1 MATTYDQ
8 QQQGSANKDLAQK
21 NEAKVPAGQGTEV
34 VNVAHGN
41 IANTFAKAESEKTNK
56 QGQSNDPYSTFNYY
70 HSTGKLGGCFFGK
83 VNDKFIKD
91 MTIDE
96 LQKLSPAKGSNV
108 KFKISYTDGDPDKNV
123 TGRLFALGRYQIIPG
138 TLKGLLAKPTLT
150 KNSITKDSKFSEQ
163 VQDLCY
169 SSFIKDVRKSVGQYL
184 ENKTVTDQLLDAAA
198 LELAKE
204 WASIGIKPGVKNSKN
219 RIGAKNGLT
228 SYYSGDGLNNAH
240 ISYNQIVAAL
250 KADREAVQSGR
261 MAIQTTASGLAAQ
274 GASKATGA
282 ADNTAKADTASDKA
296 AATPTSTQKQDE
308 KPASTPAPTTAINID
323 VQAAITFNKR
333 VNAGRV
339 EAIQTLVETKADGD
353 IGPNTV
359 NKIAEWQQKHN
370 LTPDGKFGSGSLEYA
385 IKNCGFKDPLASGG
399 NTNTGTTNA
408 NSGTKSPATGTSH
421 TLGSNSPT
429 WCTNNG
435 FINSKKLEDLKG
447 NFKTVATDVIGGL
460 RTAGASITVTA
471 TFRHP
476 MRAATMYYARY
487 YNENKT
493 KANKAQEVFK
503 QYGISM
509 SATAA
514 GAKAALSAFGVANG
528 GKAPVGLYSNHREG
542 HAVDMKITKLPASFK
557 AGGVTIKTG
566 GNKGGVTSNA
576 QALNNAIKN
585 SSSNIK
591 DSFKWYGASDNV
603 HWSLTGR

>member
-96 LQKLSPAKGSNV
+96 LQKLSPDKGSNV

-204 WASIGIKPGVKNSKN
+204 WASIGIKPGVKNSKK

-240 ISYNQIVAAL
+240 ISYFKIVEAL

-261 MAIQTTASGLAAQ
+261 MAIQTTANGLAAQ

-308 KPASTPAPTTAINID
+308 KPASTPAPTTATNID

-399 NTNTGTTNA
+399 NTNPGTTNA
-408 NSGTKSPATGTSH
+408 NSGTSTSSSTTGTGKVKIPSGQTIMSKRYTPDLELLKNHATQNGYSVRDISQAARYVAKHCTGSGSQSQCTRGIALYLQLASYARGEAKRTYASACAAHLFGSTNALTKYNISSSVAGEFSISKGSNTEGKSNMSSQISKNLKKDGEFVTFQYAKSQHIVFRANSGWYSDFKQGTATGC
-421 TLGSNSPT
+421 GSEKTTYST
-429 WCTNNG
+429 VHY
-435 FINSKKLEDLKG
+435 FKL
-447 NFKTVATDVIGGL
+447 
-460 RTAGASITVTA
+460 
-471 TFRHP
+471 
-476 MRAATMYYARY
+476 
-487 YNENKT
+487 
-493 KANKAQEVFK
+493 
-503 QYGISM
+503 
-509 SATAA
+509 
-514 GAKAALSAFGVANG
+514 
-528 GKAPVGLYSNHREG
+528 
-542 HAVDMKITKLPASFK
+542 
-557 AGGVTIKTG
+557 
-566 GNKGGVTSNA
+566 
-576 QALNNAIKN
+576 
-585 SSSNIK
+585 
-591 DSFKWYGASDNV
+591 
-603 HWSLTGR
+603 